1 MHKDGHKG
9 PALCYHQV
17 MNQAARISGFAGL
30 DPDSILTAIEGHLG
44 TFLDGSLVP
53 YNSYV
58 NRVFGVADEDGNGY
72 IAKFYRPGRWSDEA
86 ILEEHSFLADC
97 AASEIPVVPPI
108 AADNTRAASGNPAA
122 GDFPATLGIHGD
134 FRFAVFPRVRART
147 FEIERDEDWLR
158 AGRVI
163 GRLHA
168 EGARRKAPNRLRLTP
183 ESTTSKYVEDFLSRG
198 LVHPDMRDEFSEA
211 CAEGLRLVNEAFEG
225 IDPASF
231 IRIHG
236 DFHRGNLL
244 AGGESAP
251 LTVIDFD
258 DMMTGPAVQDLWLL
272 LPGHLSDSTK
282 EINLLLEG
290 YEEFR
295 EFDRT
300 QLSLIEP
307 LRLMRQVYFLA
318 WCAVQREDSGFLE
331 RNPDWGGRAFW
342 ITETEDLIAQLAYL
356 RPAPLY

>member
-1 MHKDGHKG
+1 
-9 PALCYHQV
+9 
-17 MNQAARISGFAGL
+17 MNQAAPTSGFAGL

-44 TFLDGSLVP
+44 TYLDGSLVP

-86 ILEEHSFLADC
+86 ILEEHAFLADC

-108 AADNTRAASGNPAA
+108 AGSKTSAANIAPAEGNTPAA
-122 GDFPATLGIHGD
+122 NGTLSASKTPATLGIHEG

-168 EGARRKAPNRLRLTP
+168 EGARRKAPHRIRLTP
-183 ESTTSKYVEDFLSRG
+183 EATTAKYVEDFLSRG
-198 LVHPDMRDEFSEA
+198 LVHPDIRDEFTEA
-211 CAEGLRLVNEAFEG
+211 CEEGLKLVNEAFDG

-244 AGGESAP
+244 AAGESAP

-258 DMMTGPAVQDLWLL
+258 DMLTGPAVQDLWLL
-272 LPGHLSDSTK
+272 LPGHLSDSTR

-300 QLSLIEP
+300 QLSLVEP
-307 LRLMRQVYFLA
+307 LRLMRQIYFLA
-318 WCAVQREDSGFLE
+318 WCAVQREDAGFLA

-342 ITETEDLIAQLAYL
+342 ITETEDLTTQLAYL